1 VKDKKKSPR
10 PGGSPVRPLFVLL
23 FTVSVLAVPAV
34 AAPVPKELKKAK
46 PSVDGQWRM
55 TEFIC
60 NGKPVRPWTDV
71 WTIDGEK
78 ITIGVATT
86 PFTFRDPDQ
95 PHLRKWQ
102 GYSAAVRLVDDKL
115 YVCVNW
121 LTEDKVFE
129 SQPGPKLDL
138 YVFERVKDK

>member
-1 VKDKKKSPR
+1 M
-10 PGGSPVRPLFVLL
+10 RPLFVLV
-23 FTVSVLAVPAV
+23 FAVPVV

-46 PSVDGQWRM
+46 PSVDGRWRM
-55 TEFIC
+55 TEFTW
-60 NGKPVRPWTDV
+60 NGKPVRPWVDE

-86 PFTFRDPDQ
+86 PFTLRDADQ

-102 GYSAAVRLVDDKL
+102 GYSAAVSLVDDRL

-121 LTEDKVFE
+121 LTKDQVFE
-129 SQPGPKLDL
+129 CQPGPKLDL
-138 YVFERVKDK
+138 YVFERVQEK

>member
-1 VKDKKKSPR
+1 M
-10 PGGSPVRPLFVLL
+10 RPLLGLL
-23 FTVSVLAVPAV
+23 FAVPVV
-34 AAPVPKELKKAK
+34 AAPVPKELKKANP
-46 PSVDGQWRM
+46 PSVNGRWKM
-55 TEFIC
+55 TEFIW
-60 NGKPVRPWTDV
+60 NGKPVPPWADE
-71 WTIDGEK
+71 WTINGEK

-86 PFTFRDPDQ
+86 PFTIRDSDQ

-121 LTEDKVFE
+121 LTDEKAFE
-129 SQPGPKLDL
+129 CQPGPKLDL